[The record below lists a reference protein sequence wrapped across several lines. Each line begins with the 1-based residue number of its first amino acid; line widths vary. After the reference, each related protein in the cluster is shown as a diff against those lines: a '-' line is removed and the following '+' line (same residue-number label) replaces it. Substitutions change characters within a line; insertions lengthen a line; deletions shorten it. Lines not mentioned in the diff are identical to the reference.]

1 MRRRIELGCLYLI
14 TWALVT
20 FIIWWLFYA
29 DIKHAWLAQSD
40 PLDTLHNE
48 TYSVVYDPALRIPV
62 AADWELTSDY
72 LGKTSREPS
81 WRFAEDKR
89 VPKPRAR
96 HEDYTNSGYD
106 RGHMCPAADRSKNTD
121 MMKETFIMTNVCPQ
135 LPALNRG
142 AWKRLEDR
150 CRNMVRNGQSLRVH
164 VDAVFWPTDLKFI
177 GRDSVAVPH
186 GFVKTIRDY
195 KTDTICYSQYF
206 QN

>member
-40 PLDTLHNE
+40 PLDTLQNE
-48 TYSVVYDPALRIPV
+48 TYSVVYNPALRIPV
-62 AADWELTSDY
+62 AADWELTPDY

-177 GRDSVAVPH
+177 GHDSVAVPH

-195 KTDTICYSQYF
+195 DTDTICYSQYF